1 MSTEHT
7 LQFEHKSVVVT
18 GAGAGMGKQIT
29 LDFLKAGATVVA
41 VEINAAALKAYQ
53 TVLKQNYDEELV
65 SRFLPFVGDVSK
77 QETNEKM
84 IELAVQKTGKID
96 ILVNNAGIAGRSEPI
111 TETENEDWERILA
124 VDLTGPMYA
133 IREAVKRMLE
143 QESGGNIVT
152 IASVAGLKSGRSS
165 VAYTVAKHGLVGL
178 CEHTAWAYMHKG
190 IRSNMVCPGVIKTHM
205 SSTFYEESEFGRERI
220 LASLDPHIV
229 SGEVTDI
236 SRAVLF
242 LASDEAKF
250 INGASIVVDGGLSC
264 G

>member
-1 MSTEHT
+1 MSSNKSE
-7 LQFEHKSVVVT
+7 FIGKSVVVT

-29 LDFLKAGATVVA
+29 LDFLKQGATVVA
-41 VEINAAALKAYQ
+41 VEINEEALNKF
-53 TVLKQNYDEELV
+53 KEELTIDYDKELAH
-65 SRFLPFVGDVSK
+65 RFIPFIGDVSK

-84 IELAVQKTGKID
+84 IAKAIEVTGKID

-111 TETENEDWERILA
+111 TETKNEDWERIIA

-133 IREAVKRMLE
+133 IREAVKKMLE
-143 QESGGNIVT
+143 QSAGGNIVT

-178 CEHTAWAYMHKG
+178 CEHTAWTYLHKG
-190 IRSNMVCPGVIKTHM
+190 IRCNMVCPGVIKTSM
-205 SSTFYEESEFGRERI
+205 SSTFNEESPFGVERI
-220 LASLDPHIV
+220 RAALDPQV
-229 SGEVTDI
+229 VRGDVTDI
-236 SRAVLF
+236 SRTVLF

>member
-1 MSTEHT
+1 MYLRT
-7 LQFEHKSVVVT
+7 LPILE
-18 GAGAGMGKQIT
+18 IT
-29 LDFLKAGATVVA
+29 LDFLKRGAVVIA
-41 VEINAAALKAYQ
+41 VEINEESLN
-53 TVLKQNYDEELV
+53 TLREELLIQYDKELAE
-65 SRFLPFVGDVSK
+65 RCIPFVGDVSK

-84 IELAVQKTGKID
+84 IAKAIEATGEIN

-111 TETENEDWERILA
+111 TETENEDWNRIIA

-143 QESGGNIVT
+143 QPSGGNIVT

-178 CEHTAWAYMHKG
+178 CEHTAWTYLHKE
-190 IRSNMVCPGVIKTHM
+190 IRCNMVCPGVIKTSM
-205 SSTFYEESEFGRERI
+205 SSTFNEESSFGVERI
-220 LASLDPHIV
+220 RAALDPQV
-229 SGEVTDI
+229 VRGEATDV

-242 LASDEAKF
+242 LASDESRF